1 MNHSQASLNS
11 SSAKLKMIVSMVI
24 FGSIGFFSE
33 RSNLQSVELVFVRC
47 VCATLFLSACWM
59 LTGKYKEEKW
69 SKRDV
74 IQTLICGVFLVL
86 NWVFL
91 FKAFEQTSVTVAI
104 SIYHLAPVFVLFLGA
119 ILYKEKLT
127 PISVVSLAICFI
139 GTLLI
144 SGVSAG
150 TSMNDL
156 LSSGVVW
163 GLLAALFY
171 AFTTL
176 AGKGIR
182 ELSPY
187 ATTFL
192 QTLVGIF
199 MLMPLVTFHSF
210 FELSAINWMVVAIT
224 GIVHTGIVYLLF
236 FDSLRFL
243 SSNVISVLVFLDPAV
258 AILLDTLLTGFR
270 PDILQSVGIV
280 LIFGGMGLTMM
291 KVKKK
296 SDYSYRE
303 GESVK

>member
-1 MNHSQASLNS
+1 
-11 SSAKLKMIVSMVI
+11 
-24 FGSIGFFSE
+24 
-33 RSNLQSVELVFVRC
+33 
-47 VCATLFLSACWM
+47 M

-199 MLMPLVTFHSF
+199 MLMPIVTFHSF

-236 FDSLRFL
+236 FDSLRSL